1 MKLNT
6 AISALIDQAH
16 ARSVS
21 HHIAI
26 PGWENPPTR
35 DEVAT
40 GRENIRIASIVGN
53 DIVGDLLYDIRD
65 ELVFGTFDND
75 REYGITV
82 TVGGWTFAV
91 YEHRNSDDII
101 VNGCPTDDV
110 EPFGPY
116 GGGGKYDV
124 LHSSPWRNYEGAS
137 AALATAIRRVR
148 NVPSTGRSKLQ
159 QVIRE
164 EHRRTVADEM
174 NAEVTA

>member
-1 MKLNT
+1 MKFNT

-40 GRENIRIASIVGN
+40 GRENIRIAAIVGN
-53 DIVGDLLYDIRD
+53 DLVSDLLYDIRD
-65 ELVFGTFDND
+65 ELVFGTFDNC

-82 TVGGWTFAV
+82 TVGGWTFSV

-101 VNGCPTDDV
+101 VNGCPTADV
-110 EPFGPY
+110 QPFGPY
-116 GGGGKYDV
+116 AKDGDKYDV
-124 LHSSPWRNYEGAS
+124 LFSTRWRNYEGAS
-137 AALATAIRRVR
+137 AALAAAIQRVR
-148 NVPSTGRSKLQ
+148 NVPGTGREKLK
-159 QVIRE
+159 QVIIEIVR
-164 EHRRTVADEM
+164 A
-174 NAEVTA
+174 NA